1 MHVVN
6 FKIIKAMWQ
15 ILKWPQSPPSLMC
28 WSLCNVTVQLP
39 LSEAA
44 SLPLPLNLALATTC
58 FGQWIIGRCE
68 ASRSLKSI
76 YAMVP
81 ALLCCY

>member
-39 LSEAA
+39 L
-44 SLPLPLNLALATTC
+44 PLNLALATTC
-58 FGQWIIGRCE
+58 FGQWDIGRYE

-76 YAMVP
+76 YAMAP
-81 ALLCCY
+81 ALLRCY